1 MGLFGLFGDNLL
13 PVLLAAGV
21 GYVLRARVQVGARSM
36 SRVAFLVF
44 SPCLVFEII
53 VENHLS
59 GGDMLQMAAFT
70 LIGLLG
76 LGAVAGILARRF
88 GWSRSLTAGVVLTV
102 LLPNAGNFGLSA
114 NLFAFGKPGLAQAS
128 LYFVTSAVVSYT
140 VGVFVASLGRMSVRR
155 ALLGLPRIPTVWA
168 VLLAFV
174 MVRYGWSLPFPAA
187 RAVKLLADATIPVML
202 VILGMQLHGARLA
215 GRVAPLSLAVSL
227 RLVGGALFGLL
238 LARLIGLEG
247 AARQAGVLE
256 AAMPSAV
263 ISIILA
269 TEYDVEPEFVTS
281 VVFAT
286 TILCPLTLTPLLS
299 ILGAGR

>member
-1 MGLFGLFGDNLL
+1 MGLIKLFGDNLL
-13 PVLLAAGV
+13 PVLLAAAV
-21 GYVLRARVQVGARSM
+21 GYVLRTRVQVGARSM

-59 GGDMLQMAAFT
+59 GGAMLHMGAFT
-70 LIGLLG
+70 LIGLL
-76 LGAVAGILARRF
+76 VPGILAGVLARRL
-88 GWSRSLTAGVVLTV
+88 GWSRSMTAGVVLTV

-114 NLFAFGKPGLAQAS
+114 NLFAFGKPGLGQAS
-128 LYFVTSAVVSYT
+128 LFFVTSAVLSYT
-140 VGVFVASLGRMSVRR
+140 VGVFVASLGRMSVRQ
-155 ALLGLPRIPTVWA
+155 ALIGLPKIPTVWA

-174 MVRYGWSLPFPAA
+174 MVRFDWSLPFPVA
-187 RAVKLLADATIPVML
+187 RAVKLLSDATIPVML

-215 GRVAPLSLAVSL
+215 GRVVPLSLAASL
-227 RLVGGALFGLL
+227 RLIGGAAFGLL
-238 LARLIGLEG
+238 LAHLIGLKG